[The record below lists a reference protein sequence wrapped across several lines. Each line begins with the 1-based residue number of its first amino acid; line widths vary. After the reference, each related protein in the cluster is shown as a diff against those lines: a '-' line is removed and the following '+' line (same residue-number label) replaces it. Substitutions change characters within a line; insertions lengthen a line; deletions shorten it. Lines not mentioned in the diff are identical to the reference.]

1 MKRNRLIGLL
11 IVLMIIPLDL
21 FGQLKIGF
29 IDSNVILQQSSEVR
43 NAQAQVEK
51 ETLRLEAEL
60 NTMVERLDSLN
71 MEYERQRL
79 VLSNE
84 KILEKEQEIQAL
96 WMAAQQY
103 QDDKFGTDGE
113 MYRLQAQLMSPILDR
128 IDAAVKKIGAEQSYD
143 FIMDAAGGA
152 LVYALDAHDL
162 TNDVIVEL
170 RRTTTS
176 SN

>member
-1 MKRNRLIGLL
+1 MKRSRLIGIL
-11 IVLMIIPLDL
+11 IALMIIPLDL

-29 IDSNVILQQSSEVR
+29 IDSNLILQQSSEVR

-51 ETLRLEAEL
+51 ETLRLESEL

-84 KILEKEQEIQAL
+84 KILEKEQEIQSL
-96 WMAAQQY
+96 WLSAQEFQET
-103 QDDKFGTDGE
+103 KFGTDGE
-113 MYRLQAQLMSPILDR
+113 VYRLQAQLMSPILDK

-170 RRTTTS
+170 RRTSS

>member
-1 MKRNRLIGLL
+1 MKKNRLIGIL
-11 IVLMIIPLDL
+11 IALMIIPLDL
-21 FGQLKIGF
+21 FGLLKIGF
-29 IDSNVILQQSSEVR
+29 VDSNMILQQSSEVR

-84 KILEKEQEIQAL
+84 KILEKEQEIQNL
-96 WMAAQQY
+96 WLSAQQF
-103 QDDKFGTDGE
+103 QEEKFGTDGE
-113 MYRLQAQLMSPILDR
+113 VYRLQAQLMSPILDK
-128 IDAAVKKIGAEQSYD
+128 IDEAVKKIGAEQSYD
-143 FIMDAAGGA
+143 FIIDAAGGA

-162 TNDVIVEL
+162 TNNVIVEL
-170 RRTTTS
+170 RRTTS